1 MNYKSVTDLKLA
13 GKRVLI
19 RVDFNVPLKTAADG
33 TITVADDTRIR
44 ASLPTIKYVL
54 EAGGSVILVSHLGR
68 PDGEVDPKYSMAP
81 VGRHLAGI
89 TGLPVII
96 SPEVIGEQVEAIS
109 RSLGPGEILLLENV
123 RFEAGETKN
132 SADVSEG
139 LARLADV
146 YINDA
151 FGTAHRAHAS
161 TTGAALLIPEKAA
174 GFLMQKELDTLKK
187 VTQSPDHPFVAI
199 VGGAKVSDKIGMIES
214 LLGHVDELL
223 IGGAMAYTFLK
234 AKGIE
239 TGNSLTEDDKLDLAR
254 DLMARGGSR
263 IKLPVDHIC
272 ADAFSETATA
282 HNSSIE
288 IPKGMMGLDIGP
300 KTILAYTAS
309 IRKAKTVIW
318 NGPMG
323 VFEMKPFSKGTFA
336 VAEALAEA
344 TVEGAFTV
352 VGGGDSVA
360 AIVSAGLSDKV
371 SHVSTGGGAMLELL
385 EGKVLPGVKAL
396 ES

>member
-1 MNYKSVTDLKLA
+1 MKYRAVTDLDLA

-19 RVDFNVPLKTAADG
+19 RVDFNVPLSTSPDG

-54 EAGGSVILVSHLGR
+54 QAGASVILVSHLGR
-68 PDGEVDPKYSMAP
+68 PDGKVVAKYSMAP
-81 VGRHLAGI
+81 VGRYLAGI
-89 TGLPVII
+89 TGLPIII

-109 RSLGPGEILLLENV
+109 KTLAPGEILLLENV
-123 RFEAGETKN
+123 RFESGETDN
-132 SADVSEG
+132 SDAVSKG

-146 YINDA
+146 YVNDA

-161 TTGAALLIPEKAA
+161 TTGAALLIKEKAA

-187 VTQSPDHPFVAI
+187 VTQDPDHPFVAI
-199 VGGAKVSDKIGMIES
+199 VGGAKVSDKIGIIES
-214 LLGHVDELL
+214 LLLHVDELL

-239 TGNSLTEDDKLDLAR
+239 TGKSLTEDDKVELAR
-254 DLMARGGSR
+254 NLLAHSGNR
-263 IKLPVDHIC
+263 IKLPIDHIC
-272 ADAFSETATA
+272 ATEFSETAPA
-282 HNSSIE
+282 HNSNIE
-288 IPKGMMGLDIGP
+288 IPIGYMGLDIGP
-300 KTILAYTAS
+300 KTIEAYCSS
-309 IRKAKTVIW
+309 IRRAKTVIW

-323 VFEMKPFSKGTFA
+323 VFEMKPFSKGTLA
-336 VAEALAEA
+336 MAEALVNA
-344 TVEGAFTV
+344 TLDGAFTV

-360 AIVSAGLSDKV
+360 AIAMAGMSENV

-385 EGKVLPGVKAL
+385 EGKVLPGVVAL

>member
-1 MNYKSVTDLKLA
+1 MKYLAVTDLNLA

-19 RVDFNVPLKTAADG
+19 RVDFNVPLSTAPNG

-44 ASLPTIKYVL
+44 ASLPTIRYVL
-54 EAGGSVILVSHLGR
+54 QAGASVILVSHLGR
-68 PDGEVDPKYSMAP
+68 PDGQEVAKYSMAP
-81 VGRHLAGI
+81 VGRYLAGI
-89 TGLPVII
+89 TGLPIII

-109 RSLGPGEILLLENV
+109 RSLAPGEILLLENV
-123 RFEAGETKN
+123 RFEPGETDN
-132 SADVSEG
+132 SDAVSEG

-146 YINDA
+146 YVNDA

-161 TTGAALLIPEKAA
+161 TTGAALLIKEKAA

-187 VTQSPDHPFVAI
+187 VTQDPDHPFVAI
-199 VGGAKVSDKIGMIES
+199 VGGAKVSDKIGIIES
-214 LLGHVDELL
+214 LLQHVDELL

-239 TGNSLTEDDKLDLAR
+239 TGISLTEDDKLDLAR
-254 DLMARGGSR
+254 NLMARAGNR
-263 IKLPVDHIC
+263 IKLPIDHIC
-272 ADAFSETATA
+272 ASAFSETAPA
-282 HNSSIE
+282 HNSNIK
-288 IPKGMMGLDIGP
+288 IPSGFMGLDIGP
-300 KTILAYTAS
+300 KTIAAYSSS
-309 IRKAKTVIW
+309 IRQAKTVIW

-336 VAEALAEA
+336 IAEALVHA
-344 TVEGAFTV
+344 TFEGAFTV

-360 AIVSAGLSDKV
+360 AIVMAGMSENV

-385 EGKVLPGVKAL
+385 EGKVLPGVVAL
-396 ES
+396 GS

>member
-1 MNYKSVTDLKLA
+1 MKYRAVTDLDLA

-19 RVDFNVPLKTAADG
+19 RVDFNVPLSTSPDG

-54 EAGGSVILVSHLGR
+54 QAGASVILVSHLGR
-68 PDGEVDPKYSMAP
+68 PDGKVVAKYSMAP
-81 VGRHLAGI
+81 LGRYLAGI
-89 TGLPVII
+89 TGLPIII

-109 RSLGPGEILLLENV
+109 KTLAPGEILLLENV
-123 RFEAGETKN
+123 RFESGETDN
-132 SADVSEG
+132 SDAVSKG

-146 YINDA
+146 YVNDA

-161 TTGAALLIPEKAA
+161 TTGAALLIKEKAA

-187 VTQSPDHPFVAI
+187 VTQDPDHPFVAI
-199 VGGAKVSDKIGMIES
+199 VGGAKVSDKIGIIES
-214 LLGHVDELL
+214 LLLHVDELL

-239 TGNSLTEDDKLDLAR
+239 TGKSLTEDDKVELAR
-254 DLMARGGSR
+254 NLLAHSGNR
-263 IKLPVDHIC
+263 IKLPIDHIC
-272 ADAFSETATA
+272 ATEFSETAPA
-282 HNSSIE
+282 HNSNIE
-288 IPKGMMGLDIGP
+288 IPIGYMGLDIGP
-300 KTILAYTAS
+300 KTIEAYCSS
-309 IRKAKTVIW
+309 IRRAKTVIW

-323 VFEMKPFSKGTFA
+323 VFEMKPFSKGTLA
-336 VAEALAEA
+336 MAEALVNA
-344 TVEGAFTV
+344 TLDGAFTV

-360 AIVSAGLSDKV
+360 AIAMAGMSENV

-385 EGKVLPGVKAL
+385 EGKVLPGVVAL